1 MLTKTSDPD
10 VKSKKTAENS
20 RRNYKYIGRRI
31 IREDSIDKVRGAYR
45 YLADQLPQDVLI
57 GIPLLSSQPNA
68 IVKFIDA
75 SEAQKTDGV
84 IVLTFRDAP
93 ENKYNSGEWFPGQ
106 NDFPDETIL
115 RGHARHVGDHIGLV
129 LAPDEKTARR
139 ALLKIRVEYEALP
152 PVVDIGRAEGMAG
165 LLHEDGMASFP
176 GHIEYGDVVI

>member
-75 SEAQKTDGV
+75 SEAQKTDDV
-84 IVLTFRDAP
+84 QL
-93 ENKYNSGEWFPGQ
+93 E
-106 NDFPDETIL
+106 
-115 RGHARHVGDHIGLV
+115 
-129 LAPDEKTARR
+129 
-139 ALLKIRVEYEALP
+139 
-152 PVVDIGRAEGMAG
+152 IGRASCRER
-165 LLHEDGMASFP
+165 
-176 GHIEYGDVVI
+176 V